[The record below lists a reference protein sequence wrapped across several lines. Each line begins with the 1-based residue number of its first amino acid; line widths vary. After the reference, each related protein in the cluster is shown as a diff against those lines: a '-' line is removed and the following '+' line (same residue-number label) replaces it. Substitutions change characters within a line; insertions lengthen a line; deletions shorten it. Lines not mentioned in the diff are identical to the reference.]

1 MNVSTRQLGAFL
13 HIARLQSFTKAAEQV
28 HISQA
33 GLSMM
38 VKELEEQLGMRLFD
52 RTTRSVA
59 LTDAGR
65 RFQPVATR
73 VMEELASMNPVLTET
88 HARMVGTLR
97 VAATPLVS
105 ASLLPSVFKSFGASH
120 PDVAIHLADA
130 ELGEVRRRVLEGEAD
145 LGLGFFF
152 KPAVGMARTPMFRF
166 RLMRVSPP
174 DGDRIGL
181 EGSVPWTSLAHAR
194 LIGLPPGNPIQ
205 MLIES
210 HLKAIGRANEDRPVV
225 NLFSTIIG
233 MVEAGLG
240 TAVIPSFA
248 LADCLR
254 HGVRVAMLA
263 KPAAYIDLFCATRR
277 GAGAKPIAIDFATAL
292 KQAIPS
298 LVMHD

>member
-1 MNVSTRQLGAFL
+1 M
-13 HIARLQSFTKAAEQV
+13 

-38 VKELEEQLGMRLFD
+38 VKELEEQLGSRLFD

-65 RFQPVATR
+65 RFQPVAAR
-73 VMEELASMNPVLTET
+73 VIDELTAMSAVLGE
-88 HARMVGTLR
+88 ARERTVVTLR
-97 VAATPLVS
+97 IAATPLVS
-105 ASLLPSVFKSFGASH
+105 ASLLPAVFKSFGTRH
-120 PDVAIHLADA
+120 PDVALHLVDA
-130 ELGEVRRRVLEGEAD
+130 ELGEVRRRVLDGEVD

-152 KPAVGMARTPMFRF
+152 KPAAGVIRTPLFRF

-174 DGDRIGL
+174 EGDRVGL
-181 EGSVPWTSLAHAR
+181 GASVPWTSLTHAR
-194 LIGLPPGNPIQ
+194 LIGLPAGNPIQ

-225 NLFSTIIG
+225 NFFGTIIG

-254 HGVRVAMLA
+254 HRVRVSMLTQ
-263 KPAAYIDLFCATRR
+263 PAAHIDLFCATRR
-277 GAGAKPIAIDFATAL
+277 GAGAKPIATDFAAAL
-292 KQAIPS
+292 RQAIPS